1 LPPIAWLGFCDW
13 DLRDSLAAV
22 LMAGSLAGGLI
33 WWFILPRLL
42 VRMTPDKT
50 MEPTR

>member
-1 LPPIAWLGFCDW
+1 LPPIAWLWFCDW

-22 LMAGSLAGGLI
+22 LMASSLAGGLI